1 MNRIKYNRA
10 DLDSTMVVAG
20 GMAERN
26 NRLIYQSATMY
37 VFATACGYTIEQI
50 PPAFGQSHYKVYPDH
65 AELIEQV
72 FSCAPS
78 I

>member
-1 MNRIKYNRA
+1 MKRIKYNRA
-10 DLDSTMVVAG
+10 DLDSTMVVARG
-20 GMAERN
+20 IAERN
-26 NRLIYQSATMY
+26 NLTMY
-37 VFATACGYTIEQI
+37 VFATAYGYTIEQI

-72 FSCAPS
+72 FSCAPHVRLV